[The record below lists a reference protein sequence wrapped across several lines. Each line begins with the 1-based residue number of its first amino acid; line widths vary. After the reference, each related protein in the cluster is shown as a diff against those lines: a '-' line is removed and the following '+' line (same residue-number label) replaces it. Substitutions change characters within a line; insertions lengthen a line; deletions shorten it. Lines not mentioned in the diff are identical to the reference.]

1 MKNTLQILF
10 STITLV
16 LLMSFSGLKSK
27 KFRVE
32 IIQDGQLIEIVNNT
46 VQLEKKEFQIRIT
59 LKKQDGVFMS
69 SSFRKDYFNLK
80 KDEEIKDYK
89 WLDIKARAESDFN
102 EDQELMIDDEIVSYL
117 FYDKEKD
124 WHRFDKGVKVNGKKV
139 VGTKKIKQVLIQD
152 TKEKIDILNLDNDIY
167 LFFVA
172 TEQWKKGEIPK
183 ELGRLKVRITWK

>member
-89 WLDIKARAESDFN
+89 WLNIKARAESDFN

>member
-89 WLDIKARAESDFN
+89 WLNIKARAENDFN